1 MHILLALSIH
11 HITVGKENWQT
22 DQLECVFL
30 TWIEILSNNLQGNVK
45 ELEGRIM
52 YWSDHKVKLS
62 TQVGKQILNRISSQM
77 LERLSPSTPHDQ
89 LTSSPCHPLYLS
101 YGSYKEDLLYNQ
113 ELLNLSFIFFM
124 YMTLMFDSG
133 MILMFITLCLKG

>member
-1 MHILLALSIH
+1 
-11 HITVGKENWQT
+11 
-22 DQLECVFL
+22 
-30 TWIEILSNNLQGNVK
+30 
-45 ELEGRIM
+45 
-52 YWSDHKVKLS
+52 
-62 TQVGKQILNRISSQM
+62 M

-113 ELLNLSFIFFM
+113 KLLNLPFIFFM
-124 YMTLMFDSG
+124 NMTLMFDPG

>member
-1 MHILLALSIH
+1 
-11 HITVGKENWQT
+11 
-22 DQLECVFL
+22 
-30 TWIEILSNNLQGNVK
+30 
-45 ELEGRIM
+45 
-52 YWSDHKVKLS
+52 
-62 TQVGKQILNRISSQM
+62 M

-89 LTSSPCHPLYLS
+89 LTSSPYHPLYLS

-124 YMTLMFDSG
+124 NMTLMFDPG